1 MGILLFYDLSEE
13 YDQTVITK
21 WLDDIRVHTIERGLD
36 PTIVLVGAKSDI
48 KLQETEDS
56 LRIDADKNN
65 IPFFVTS
72 AKMNVNIEE
81 VILFMI

>member
-1 MGILLFYDLSEE
+1 MGILLFYDLSEG
-13 YDQTVITK
+13 YDQTVIKK

-56 LRIDADKNN
+56 L
-65 IPFFVTS
+65 
-72 AKMNVNIEE
+72 
-81 VILFMI
+81 